1 MAPKQSVNVNHLLN
15 FSLPPRETRP
25 YRFVMNPNGDYTVHF
40 ADPDMSV
47 VTLYQM
53 NPGSQQL
60 KKVKWYDG
68 PIRSENVDEGA
79 AIDGNNSSPST
90 TLRTGS
96 TLEMRLIQRPQITTL
111 ALPRSQTWPSD
122 LLSPHQAPF
131 HFQPDVLNFAKFMLA
146 TPDYLVA
153 ELTKELTELAQERR
167 MFVGMNDDLGLY
179 FVNEASEGVRH
190 QIAKAEA
197 LDNPALTMQIEKAR
211 RDQKELLD
219 RSALHARRQ
228 EADQEARAGKESNG
242 DQDVPSDFLASRA
255 PATTLPLVNAS
266 QRAPP
271 PQGRSTPR
279 QRRNLNP
286 PPPSTSTYYYY
297 QAASGLPIFL
307 HPIDIRILVSHFN
320 GYPSFPDRITIR
332 VDGTSESTVNDEL
345 RKRCKYLAHFPE
357 GADVIF
363 VEADLLG
370 VVGPEGLKD
379 FEKALKSRST
389 KRQEKL
395 RKDDRAKA
403 RAEKEE
409 KEKERMALARFT
421 NVSVRPREDVGN
433 AEFVSL
439 ASSSPPYQNGSPPDT
454 EEVAS
459 STPPAA
465 VGAWGSRPSF
475 ASALHS
481 TSSSSAVSTRGAA
494 GQPRRR
500 DLAEEDWEADQIW
513 HDLEQRALTGGGRK
527 KRGTRM
533 VVLGGSGAPT
543 SRRR

>member
-1 MAPKQSVNVNHLLN
+1 
-15 FSLPPRETRP
+15 
-25 YRFVMNPNGDYTVHF
+25 
-40 ADPDMSV
+40 
-47 VTLYQM
+47 
-53 NPGSQQL
+53 
-60 KKVKWYDG
+60 
-68 PIRSENVDEGA
+68 
-79 AIDGNNSSPST
+79 
-90 TLRTGS
+90 
-96 TLEMRLIQRPQITTL
+96 
-111 ALPRSQTWPSD
+111 
-122 LLSPHQAPF
+122 
-131 HFQPDVLNFAKFMLA
+131 MLA

-167 MFVGMNDDLGLY
+167 MFVGMDDDLGLY

-211 RDQKELLD
+211 RDQNELLD
-219 RSALHARRQ
+219 RSAMHARRQ
-228 EADQEARAGKESNG
+228 EAEQEARAGKEGSG
-242 DQDVPSDFLASRA
+242 DQDVPSDFLASRTS
-255 PATTLPLVNAS
+255 ATTLPPAIAS

-332 VDGTSESTVNDEL
+332 VDGTSESTVNDDL

-389 KRQEKL
+389 KRQEKV

-421 NVSVRPREDVGN
+421 NVPVRPREEVGN

-439 ASSSPPYQNGSPPDT
+439 ASSTPPPPQNGSSSP
-454 EEVAS
+454 ELSEGIA
-459 STPPAA
+459 STPPAT
-465 VGAWGSRPSF
+465 GAWGSRPSF

-481 TSSSSAVSTRGAA
+481 TSTSSSASSRGAA
-494 GQPRRR
+494 GQQRRR

-513 HDLEQRALTGGGRK
+513 HDLEQRALTEGGRK

>member
-1 MAPKQSVNVNHLLN
+1 
-15 FSLPPRETRP
+15 
-25 YRFVMNPNGDYTVHF
+25 
-40 ADPDMSV
+40 
-47 VTLYQM
+47 
-53 NPGSQQL
+53 
-60 KKVKWYDG
+60 
-68 PIRSENVDEGA
+68 
-79 AIDGNNSSPST
+79 
-90 TLRTGS
+90 
-96 TLEMRLIQRPQITTL
+96 MRLIQRPQITTL

-153 ELTKELTELAQERR
+153 ELTKELHDLAQERR
-167 MFVGMNDDLGLY
+167 MFVGMQDDLGLY
-179 FVNEASEGVRH
+179 FVNGASDSVRH

-197 LDNPALTMQIEKAR
+197 LDNPALRMQIEKAQR
-211 RDQKELLD
+211 VEKELLD
-219 RSALHARRQ
+219 RSAMHARRQ
-228 EADQEARAGKESNG
+228 EAEQEARAGKEGNG
-242 DQDVPSDFLASRA
+242 DQEVPSDFLASRA
-255 PATTLPLVNAS
+255 PPTAPPASVS
-266 QRAPP
+266 QRAAP

-320 GYPSFPDRITIR
+320 GYPSFPDSITVR
-332 VDGTSESTVNDEL
+332 VDGTSESTVNDDL

-363 VEADLLG
+363 VEANLEG
-370 VVGPEGLKD
+370 VVGAEGLKD
-379 FEKALKSRST
+379 FEKVLKSRST
-389 KRQEKL
+389 KRQEKVK
-395 RKDDRAKA
+395 KDDRAKA

-421 NVSVRPREDVGN
+421 HTPVHPRSEVAA

-439 ASSSPPYQNGSPPDT
+439 AAPPLDESPEPSEGVSS
-454 EEVAS
+454 A
-459 STPPAA
+459 PPAPA
-465 VGAWGSRPSF
+465 ASGAWGSRPSF

-481 TSSSSAVSTRGAA
+481 TSASSRAA
-494 GQPRRR
+494 PGQQRRN
-500 DLAEEDWEADQIW
+500 LPEEDWEADQLW

>member
-1 MAPKQSVNVNHLLN
+1 MLTSSLQIYCFPCILHYLSTSENKWARCPICFDSVNA
-15 FSLPPRETRP
+15 R
-25 YRFVMNPNGDYTVHF
+25 
-40 ADPDMSV
+40 
-47 VTLYQM
+47 
-53 NPGSQQL
+53 QL
-60 KKVKWYDG
+60 KGVKWYDG
-68 PIRSENVDEGA
+68 PTHSEADDNEGKPPPLY
-79 AIDGNNSSPST
+79 S
-90 TLRTGS
+90 GS

-146 TPDYLVA
+146 TPDYLAA
-153 ELTKELTELAQERR
+153 ELNRDLEELAQEHRIY
-167 MFVGMNDDLGLY
+167 VGMKDELGLY
-179 FVNEASEGVRH
+179 FVNEASESVRH

-197 LDNPALTMQIEKAR
+197 LNNSALKMRIEKAQ
-211 RDQKELLD
+211 RDEKELLD
-219 RSALHARRQ
+219 RSVLQARRQ
-228 EADQEARAGKESNG
+228 EAEAEARNEGNG

-255 PATTLPLVNAS
+255 PAAVVPASTS
-266 QRAPP
+266 QRGPAP
-271 PQGRSTPR
+271 GRSNPR

-320 GYPSFPDRITIR
+320 GYPSFPDSITVR
-332 VDGTSESTVNDEL
+332 VDGTSESTVNDDL
-345 RKRCKYLAHFPE
+345 RRRCKYLGHLPE

-363 VEADLLG
+363 VEANLEG
-370 VVGPEGLKD
+370 VVGADGLKD
-379 FEKALKSRST
+379 FEKVLKSRST
-389 KRQEKL
+389 KRQEKTK
-395 RKDDRAKA
+395 KDDRAKA

-409 KEKERMALARFT
+409 KEKERLALARFT
-421 NVSVRPREDVGN
+421 HTPVHPRSDVAP

-439 ASSSPPYQNGSPPDT
+439 
-454 EEVAS
+454 
-459 STPPAA
+459 STPPVQRESPEPSEGPATSSSAPPPAA
-465 VGAWGSRPSF
+465 AAGTWGSRPSF

-481 TSSSSAVSTRGAA
+481 SASRTGP
-494 GQPRRR
+494 GQQRRR
-500 DLAEEDWEADQIW
+500 DLTEEDWEADQIW